1 MGQLDQQE
9 PVSGSWHIVGENSG
23 ESVGRDNSDS
33 HLLNIN
39 GAVVGGELYFGLGGY
54 FSEEE
59 MIRLSVLFKG
69 YLEQLV
75 NELLGIDRSYLTV
88 QMWMIFCLVN

>member
-1 MGQLDQQE
+1 M
-9 PVSGSWHIVGENSG
+9 
-23 ESVGRDNSDS
+23 
-33 HLLNIN
+33 
-39 GAVVGGELYFGLGGY
+39 VGGELYFGLRGY

-75 NELLGIDRSYLTV
+75 NELSVIDRSYLTV
-88 QMWMIFCLVN
+88 SDVDDILSSSQLDSIQDRD